1 MTTTADPAIEA
12 FLGRVREL
20 LGGPPARPTGSLTPG
35 RRTQRLYHFCEE
47 VSTLRR
53 KRGGDPAKALAYL
66 AAEAIRQ
73 GAAEEQGKGVG
84 E

>member
-20 LGGPPARPTGSLTPG
+20 LASGPNWATSPAVRG
-35 RRTQRLYHFCEE
+35 RRLESSIDE
-47 VSTLRR
+47 VRCHRR
-53 KRGGDPAKALAYL
+53 KRDDPARALAYL

-73 GAAEEQGKGVG
+73 GAAEEPGKGVG